1 MKINHVKGIG
11 VQSISVGLSI
21 VEIVRLEDVRQ
32 ILKEVEGI
40 ECLTDVQRGA
50 VSKTKA
56 FMTHFTHI
64 FMDDREN
71 GDMFED
77 KHGMDVEKE
86 SDLPIQVDN

>member
-1 MKINHVKGIG
+1 MKINHGKGIG
-11 VQSISVGLSI
+11 VQSVSVSLSI

-32 ILKEVEGI
+32 IMKEVEGI
-40 ECLTDVQRGA
+40 ECLTDVQREA

-77 KHGMDVEKE
+77 KYGMDIEKE
-86 SDLPIQVDN
+86 PNSTIQAAE

>member
-1 MKINHVKGIG
+1 MKVNHVRGIG

-86 SDLPIQVDN
+86 SYLKIQVDN

>member
-11 VQSISVGLSI
+11 VQSMSVSLSI

-40 ECLTDVQRGA
+40 ECLTDIQRGA

-64 FMDDREN
+64 FVDDRES

-77 KHGMDVEKE
+77 KYGMDVEKE
-86 SDLPIQVDN
+86 SDLPTQVDN

>member
-11 VQSISVGLSI
+11 MQSISVSLSI

-40 ECLTDVQRGA
+40 ECLTDAQRGA

-64 FMDDREN
+64 LMDDRED

-77 KHGMDVEKE
+77 KYGMDVEKSQICQSE
-86 SDLPIQVDN
+86 

>member
-1 MKINHVKGIG
+1 MKTNHVKGIG
-11 VQSISVGLSI
+11 IQSVSVSLSI

-32 ILKEVEGI
+32 IMKEIEGI
-40 ECLTDVQRGA
+40 ECLTDAQRKA

-64 FMDDREN
+64 FMDDRED

-77 KHGMDVEKE
+77 KYGMDIEKE
-86 SDLPIQVDN
+86 LNSPIQADN

>member
-11 VQSISVGLSI
+11 VQSISVSLSI
-21 VEIVRLEDVRQ
+21 IELVRLEDVRQ
-32 ILKEVEGI
+32 IMKEVEGI
-40 ECLTDVQRGA
+40 ECLTDVQREA

-64 FMDDREN
+64 FIDDREN

-77 KHGMDVEKE
+77 KYGMDIEKE
-86 SDLPIQVDN
+86 PNSTIQAAE